1 MRNGRRAAISGTA
14 EWAPQRR
21 WDAPMFGLEAYAKLA
36 REALGDAGMALD
48 EIDGILCT
56 RLGDAPM
63 FAPAAVAEYLGV
75 AANFGEVV
83 DLGGANAAA
92 MVWRAAAAI
101 EAGVC
106 EACLCL
112 LPSVPAP
119 PEPGAKPR
127 AQSWML
133 GADAWGA
140 PHGQFDAPYGLI
152 NPNSHFAMVAQ
163 RYTYEYGLEPR
174 TLAKIA
180 VQARENALR
189 NPKAIFRDQPI
200 TIDDVLNSPLVVD
213 PLRLLEIV
221 MPCAGGAG
229 VVVTTLERAR
239 RTGLR
244 PVLVSGFGEHV
255 THKSITYAPSLTRIP
270 IAAAADRAFA
280 MAGLE
285 REAIDVAS
293 LYDCYTITV
302 LLTIEDSG
310 FCAKG
315 EGGRFI
321 EERDLRFG
329 GDWPLNTH
337 GGQLGMGQG
346 GAAGGMSHVIDA
358 VTQIQGRAGPRQAAQ
373 AERGYVTGTGG
384 FMSEQVALVL
394 EGA

>member
-14 EWAPQRR
+14 EWAPQRH
-21 WDAPMFGLEAYAKLA
+21 WDTPMFGLEAYGKLA
-36 REALGDAGMALD
+36 REALADAEMELG

-56 RLGDAPM
+56 QLGDAPM
-63 FAPAAVAEYLGV
+63 FAPAAVAEYLGI

-83 DLGGANAAA
+83 DLGGANAAG

-106 EACLCL
+106 DACLCL

-119 PEPGAKPR
+119 REPGVKR
-127 AQSWML
+127 SRRGWML

-163 RYTYEYGLEPR
+163 RYLYEYDLEPR

-180 VQARENALR
+180 VQGRDNALQ

-200 TIDDVLNSPLVVD
+200 TIDDVLNSPMVVD
-213 PLRLLEIV
+213 PLHLLEIV
-221 MPCAGGAG
+221 MPCSGGAG

-244 PVLVSGFGEHV
+244 PVVVSGFGERI
-255 THKSITYAPSLTRIP
+255 THKSITYAPSLTQIP
-270 IAAAADRAFA
+270 IVAAADRAFA
-280 MAGLE
+280 MAGVG
-285 REAIDVAS
+285 RDAIDVAS
-293 LYDCYTITV
+293 MYDCYTITV
-302 LLTIEDSG
+302 LVTIEDSG

-315 EGGRFI
+315 EGARFV
-321 EERDLRFG
+321 EEHDLRFS

-346 GAAGGMSHVIDA
+346 GAAGGMSHVVDV
-358 VTQIQGRAGPRQAAQ
+358 VTQIQGRAGPRQVGA

>member
-36 REALGDAGMALD
+36 REALADAGMALD

-163 RYTYEYGLEPR
+163 RYAYEYGLEPR

-280 MAGLE
+280 MAGLG

>member
-36 REALGDAGMALD
+36 REALADAGMELG
-48 EIDGILCT
+48 EIDGVLCT

-75 AANFGEVV
+75 AANYGEVV

-119 PEPGAKPR
+119 PEPGTKPR
-127 AQSWML
+127 AQGWML

-163 RYTYEYGLEPR
+163 RYMHEYGLEAR

-200 TIDDVLNSPLVVD
+200 SIDDVLNSPLVVD

-239 RTGLR
+239 RTGPR
-244 PVLVSGFGEHV
+244 PVLVSGFGERV
-255 THKSITYAPSLTRIP
+255 THKSITYAPSLTQIP

-280 MAGLE
+280 MAGLG

-315 EGGRFI
+315 EGGRFV
-321 EERDLRFG
+321 EEHDLRFG

-358 VTQIQGRAGPRQAAQ
+358 VTQIQGRAGARQAAG

-394 EGA
+394 EGG

>member
-36 REALGDAGMALD
+36 REALADAGMALD

-270 IAAAADRAFA
+270 IAAAADRAFT
-280 MAGLE
+280 MAGLG

-310 FCAKG
+310 FCTKG

-358 VTQIQGRAGPRQAAQ
+358 VTQIQGRAGPRQAAS

>member
-1 MRNGRRAAISGTA
+1 MRNGRRAAISGMA

-21 WDAPMFGLEAYAKLA
+21 WDRPMFGLEAYATLA
-36 REALGDAGMALD
+36 REALADAGMELG

-56 RLGDAPM
+56 RLGDSPM
-63 FAPAAVAEYLGV
+63 FTPAGVAEYLGV
-75 AANFGEVV
+75 SANFGEVV

-119 PEPGAKPR
+119 PEPGASPR
-127 AQSWML
+127 ARTWML

-163 RYTYEYGLEPR
+163 RYQYEYDLGPR

-180 VQARENALR
+180 VQARENALL
-189 NPKAIFRDQPI
+189 NPKAIFREQPI
-200 TIDDVLNSPLVVD
+200 TVDDVLNSPLVVD

-229 VVVTTLERAR
+229 VIVTTLERAQ

-244 PVLVSGFGEHV
+244 PVVVSGFGERI
-255 THKSITYAPSLTRIP
+255 THKSITYAPSLTQIP
-270 IAAAADRAFA
+270 IVEAADRAFT
-280 MAGLE
+280 MAGVE
-285 REAIDVAS
+285 RSAIDVAS
-293 LYDCYTITV
+293 MYDCYTIAV
-302 LLTIEDSG
+302 LVTIEDSG

-315 EGGRFI
+315 EGGRFVD
-321 EERDLRFG
+321 EHSLRFD

-358 VTQIQGRAGPRQAAQ
+358 LTQIQGRVGPRQVASC
-373 AERGYVTGTGG
+373 ERGYVTGTGG